1 MSAVNVT
8 NVTVLDNPSMFL
20 NPFQFEISYECLVP
34 LNDDL
39 EWKLIYVGSAEDEKY
54 DQVLE
59 SVMVGPVNIGNYR
72 FVFQADPPEPANIP
86 EEDIIGVT
94 VLLLTCS
101 YMGQEFIR
109 VGYYVSNEYVDEQL
123 REEPPAKL
131 LINRV
136 QRNILADKP
145 RVTKFPIVFSAP
157 APQTTDQVAGGA
169 PVDNFPVVYNAPA
182 PLSNPIVDE
191 ELEEGV
197 TAMEL

>member
-20 NPFQFEISYECLVP
+20 NPFQFEISYECLAP
-34 LNDDL
+34 LKDDL

-59 SVMVGPVNIGNYR
+59 SVLVGPVNVGNYR
-72 FVFQADPPEPANIP
+72 FVFQAEPPELGKIP

-101 YMGQEFIR
+101 YVGQEFIR
-109 VGYYVSNEYVDEQL
+109 VGYYVSNEYIDESL
-123 REEPPAKL
+123 REEPPAKV
-131 LINRV
+131 LIHRV

-145 RVTKFPIVFSAP
+145 RVTKFPIVFNSP
-157 APQTTDQVAGGA
+157 P
-169 PVDNFPVVYNAPA
+169 PP
-182 PLSNPIVDE
+182 SNPVTDSNEAVRPMEVD
-191 ELEEGV
+191 
-197 TAMEL
+197 MDMDQ